1 MQEGTPSGEHE
12 AVRVQAG
19 EPWTTT
25 LDSSRKAKLSGKRKA
40 AGEVVGEA
48 AEGIYVRG
56 PSGGGRE
63 RVSGGGGGTRGRR
76 AVRRRGRCGDGPANG
91 GGMAAEVA
99 RRRDREL
106 AKWIRN

>member
-48 AEGIYVRG
+48 AEGIYVRV
-56 PSGGGRE
+56 P
-63 RVSGGGGGTRGRR
+63 GGGGG
-76 AVRRRGRCGDGPANG
+76 G
-91 GGMAAEVA
+91 GAFTGAH
-99 RRRDREL
+99 RTNPTTL
-106 AKWIRN
+106 